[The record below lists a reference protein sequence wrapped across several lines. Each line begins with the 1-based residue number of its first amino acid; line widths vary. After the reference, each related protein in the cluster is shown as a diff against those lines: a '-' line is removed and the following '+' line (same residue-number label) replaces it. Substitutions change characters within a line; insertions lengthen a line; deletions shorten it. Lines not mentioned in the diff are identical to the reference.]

1 MALSDV
7 MLGSLISLA
16 LRPEA
21 WLVWGGTGGSF
32 SDTGKNANQTSS
44 NREKFLEGKIVLD
57 TLSNPKSFTADLM
70 LGLSIIL

>member
-7 MLGSLISLA
+7 MLGSLKSLA

-32 SDTGKNANQTSS
+32 SATGENANQASS
-44 NREKFLEGKIVLD
+44 NREKFLDGK
-57 TLSNPKSFTADLM
+57 
-70 LGLSIIL
+70 